1 MKFFNLLAIVALTSA
16 IKLERNEAPAV
27 QELSQTSLDVT
38 EGGVGGKKKKNKGK
52 GKGKGKK
59 LRGNGVEEADAT
71 SEDAFANIYNQ
82 YDQLAQDFRKCKIFG
97 EALVESAPSQICAE
111 EKE

>member
-16 IKLERNEAPAV
+16 IKLEKNEAPAV

-71 SEDAFANIYNQ
+71 LKMLLLIFTINTINLPKTSENA
-82 YDQLAQDFRKCKIFG
+82 R
-97 EALVESAPSQICAE
+97 S
-111 EKE
+111 

>member
-27 QELSQTSLDVT
+27 QELSQTSLDLT

-82 YDQLAQDFRKCKIFG
+82 YDQLAQDFRKCKILG
-97 EALVESAPSQICAE
+97 EALVESAPSQICAD